1 MARPYSVDLRHR
13 VLAACDAGEES
24 ISAIARRFVVD
35 RTTIHGWLR
44 ARAKEGRTTAKPH
57 AGGPAS
63 KLSPDTRQWLAT
75 QVEVENDLTLEEYA
89 ELMAQER
96 GVRVVPSTL
105 SRALTRMDLP
115 RKKRR

>member
-1 MARPYSVDLRHR
+1 MARPYSEDLRTR
-13 VLAACDAGEES
+13 VLAACDAGQES

-35 RTTIHGWLR
+35 RTTVHGWLR
-44 ARAKEGRTTAKPH
+44 ARAQEGRTTAKPH

-63 KLSPDTRQWLAT
+63 KLSAETRQWLAS

-89 ELMAQER
+89 QRLAQER

-105 SRALTRMDLP
+105 SRALKRMDLP